1 MPAFRKPG
9 LKMNLSNKIE
19 LIKET
24 LNDYFKDRHEILF
37 SYIFGST
44 VTGTANKLS
53 DIDIAIFINEKKI
66 NEKDY
71 RYGYQ
76 AEILTDLM
84 KILKTDKVDLVILN
98 YATTLLKH
106 RVIYFGELIYSIDE
120 EERIKFQVNTINK
133 YMDYKMLKRKVEL

>member
-1 MPAFRKPG
+1 
-9 LKMNLSNKIE
+9 MNLLNKIE

-37 SYIFGST
+37 AYIFGST

-106 RVIYFGELIYSIDE
+106 RVIYFGKLIYSIDE
-120 EERIKFQVNTINK
+120 EERVKFQVNTINK
-133 YMDYKMLKRKVEL
+133 YMDYKMLKRKIS

>member
-1 MPAFRKPG
+1 
-9 LKMNLSNKIE
+9 MNLLNKID
-19 LIKET
+19 LIKKT
-24 LNDYFKDRHEILF
+24 LNDYFKDRDEIIF
-37 SYIFGST
+37 AYIFGST
-44 VTGTANKLS
+44 VTETSNKLS

-84 KILKTDKVDLVILN
+84 KELKTDKVDLVILN

-120 EERIKFQVNTINK
+120 KERVKFKVNTINK
-133 YMDYKMLKRKVEL
+133 YMDYKMLKKKIS